1 MDKYDFYRTDLLV
14 ENEEMVRHRTEKEK
28 QKLKDSE
35 GIQFDE
41 QRKGRV
47 IVTSV
52 KINADGEKKIGKKKG
67 TYLTLTNPT
76 LTHTDREGLAEMAG
90 NAQIET
96 D

>member
-41 QRKGRV
+41 QREGRV
-47 IVTSV
+47 ILTSV
-52 KINADGEKKIGKKKG
+52 KINAEGKRKSARKRV
-67 TYLTLTNPT
+67 PIS
-76 LTHTDREGLAEMAG
+76 H
-90 NAQIET
+90 
-96 D
+96 